1 MPEGGSPPTSRPSPP
16 APRAGRH
23 KRRPRPTPLRYG
35 FYDECKRR
43 YTVKLWRIFGDC
55 FNCMPLAAVVGDKIL
70 CMHGG
75 LSPELDQIG
84 LIRDLGRPTE
94 VPEHGLLCDLLWA
107 DPDPDIQGWGSNMRG
122 ISYTFGHDV
131 VQEFLR
137 KHDLDLIVR
146 AHQVVE
152 DGYVRLE
159 QASPTSATAC
169 CHSTTSTITS
179 TQHHSATSPSASP
192 GPPQLRVSGAAAAR
206 DDILGPQLLWRVR

>member
-1 MPEGGSPPTSRPSPP
+1 
-16 APRAGRH
+16 
-23 KRRPRPTPLRYG
+23 
-35 FYDECKRR
+35 
-43 YTVKLWRIFGDC
+43 
-55 FNCMPLAAVVGDKIL
+55 MPLAAIVGDKIL

-152 DGYVRLE
+152 DGYVGRRPRPSSKRLQ
-159 QASPTSATAC
+159 QAPLALLVITQLSRPLPLPS
-169 CHSTTSTITS
+169 HPRNTT
-179 TQHHSATSPSASP
+179 
-192 GPPQLRVSGAAAAR
+192 
-206 DDILGPQLLWRVR
+206 

>member
-1 MPEGGSPPTSRPSPP
+1 
-16 APRAGRH
+16 
-23 KRRPRPTPLRYG
+23 
-35 FYDECKRR
+35 
-43 YTVKLWRIFGDC
+43 
-55 FNCMPLAAVVGDKIL
+55 MPLAAIVGDKIL

-152 DGYVRLE
+152 DGYVGR
-159 QASPTSATAC
+159 T
-169 CHSTTSTITS
+169 
-179 TQHHSATSPSASP
+179 
-192 GPPQLRVSGAAAAR
+192 
-206 DDILGPQLLWRVR
+206 